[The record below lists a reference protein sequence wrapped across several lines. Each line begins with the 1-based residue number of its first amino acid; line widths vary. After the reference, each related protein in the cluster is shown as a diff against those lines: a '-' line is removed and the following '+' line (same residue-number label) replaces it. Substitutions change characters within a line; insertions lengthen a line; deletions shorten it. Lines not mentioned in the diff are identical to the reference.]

1 MKKKADKLLEK
12 HWERINM
19 TKRGIEKNSK
29 KTR

>member
-1 MKKKADKLLEK
+1 MKKKAERRGK